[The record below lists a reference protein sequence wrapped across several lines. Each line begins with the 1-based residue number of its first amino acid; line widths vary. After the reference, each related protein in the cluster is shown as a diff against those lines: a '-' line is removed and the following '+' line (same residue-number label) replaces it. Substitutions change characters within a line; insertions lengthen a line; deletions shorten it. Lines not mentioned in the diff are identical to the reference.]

1 MIKEVFVEEFW
12 YDIFV
17 FYTLNKILIPIII
30 SIVLVGGIAVFSVY
44 LQQDKALIE
53 FSRATNPNYH
63 CLDKWD
69 YLYQQKSTNLSHN
82 FIEENQEKF
91 TEFVNANCDHSFREW
106 LPETHLSWSSFVVGE
121 NGRKENCKIYLSGES
136 GFKES
141 DVENLKLWEC
151 ENLLKGR

>member
-30 SIVLVGGIAVFSVY
+30 SIVIVGGIAVFSVY

-82 FIEENQEKF
+82 FIEENQEK
-91 TEFVNANCDHSFREW
+91 
-106 LPETHLSWSSFVVGE
+106 
-121 NGRKENCKIYLSGES
+121 IYRI
-136 GFKES
+136 
-141 DVENLKLWEC
+141 C
-151 ENLLKGR
+151 

>member
-1 MIKEVFVEEFW
+1 L
-12 YDIFV
+12 
-17 FYTLNKILIPIII
+17 YTLNKILILIITG
-30 SIVLVGGIAVFSVY
+30 IVVVNGIAVFSVY

-53 FSRATNPNYH
+53 FSRATNSNYH

-69 YLYQQKSTNLSHN
+69 FLYQQKNTNPSNN

-106 LPETHLSWSSFVVGE
+106 LPETHPSWRPFVVGE
-121 NGRKENCKIYLSGES
+121 NGRKENCKTYLSGES
-136 GFKES
+136 EFRES

-151 ENLLKGR
+151 EDLLRGR